1 MLHLASQSPR
11 RRELLA
17 RFGLPFGVLDLDIP
31 EHPLP
36 GEPPEEY
43 VRRVA
48 REKAGAGLL
57 RVVGQPGA
65 VVLAADTEV
74 ILGDRIYGKPR
85 DADDARDMLASLA
98 SRTHLVVTAVWLVSA
113 AREVQA
119 VNRSEVTFG
128 PIDAREMD
136 AYIASGEWQ
145 GKAGAYGIQGLAS
158 AFIAHLAG
166 SQSGVMGLPMFE
178 TAQLLRQ
185 FGLYPLHR
193 EGAAS

>member
-74 ILGDRIYGKPR
+74 ILGERIYGKPR
-85 DADDARDMLASLA
+85 DAEDAREMLQSLA
-98 SRTHLVVTAVWLVSA
+98 SRTHLVVTAVWLVSG
-113 AREVQA
+113 AREAQA

-136 AYIASGEWQ
+136 AYLASGEWQ

-158 AFIAHLAG
+158 AFIAHLSG
-166 SQSGVMGLPMFE
+166 SHSSVMGLPMFE

-193 EGAAS
+193 EATP

>member
-31 EHPLP
+31 EHPVP

-57 RVVGQPGA
+57 KVVGQPGA

-85 DADDARDMLASLA
+85 DAEDAREMLASLA
-98 SRTHLVVTAVWLVSA
+98 NRTHLVVTAVWLVSA
-113 AREVQA
+113 AREAQA

-128 PIDAREMD
+128 PIDALEMD
-136 AYIASGEWQ
+136 AYLASNEWQ

-166 SQSGVMGLPMFE
+166 SHSSVMGLPMFE

-193 EGAAS
+193 EAGAP

>member
-36 GEPPEEY
+36 GEPPEAY

-65 VVLAADTEV
+65 AVLAADTEV

-85 DADDARDMLASLA
+85 DADDAREMLLSLA

-113 AREVQA
+113 AREAQA

-136 AYIASGEWQ
+136 AYLASGEWQ

-158 AFIAHLAG
+158 AFIAHLSG
-166 SQSGVMGLPMFE
+166 SHSSVMGLPMFE

-193 EGAAS
+193 EATP

>member
-74 ILGDRIYGKPR
+74 ILGERIYGKPR
-85 DADDARDMLASLA
+85 DAEDAREMLQSLA

-113 AREVQA
+113 AREAQA

-136 AYIASGEWQ
+136 AYLASGEWQ

-158 AFIAHLAG
+158 AFIAHLSG
-166 SQSGVMGLPMFE
+166 SHSSVMGLPMFE

-193 EGAAS
+193 EATP

>member
-74 ILGDRIYGKPR
+74 ILGERIYGKPR
-85 DADDARDMLASLA
+85 DEADAREMLASLA
-98 SRTHLVVTAVWLVSA
+98 ARTHLVVTAVWLVSG
-113 AREVQA
+113 AREAQA

-166 SQSGVMGLPMFE
+166 SHSSVMGLPMFE

-193 EGAAS
+193 EAAP